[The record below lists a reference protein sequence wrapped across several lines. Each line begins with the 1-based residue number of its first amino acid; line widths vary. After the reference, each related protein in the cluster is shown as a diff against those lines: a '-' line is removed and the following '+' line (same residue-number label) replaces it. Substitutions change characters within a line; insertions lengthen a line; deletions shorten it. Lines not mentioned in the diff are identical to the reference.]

1 MFNAYAV
8 RPIGSARFEEHLL
21 DIMTSRQYAGLPRG
35 QEDFSR
41 FTPAGSRL
49 YHSVRTLDP
58 GDLLV
63 TAVAGQS
70 VCDYLL
76 YYVLRKIAEIEGN
89 PGNYVLY
96 DSRCLDLEN
105 GFFRKSLVMET
116 LFEELLRRLHKGED
130 PEELLA
136 LVESNYRSFMFRLGG
151 MAGRKKGR
159 KPRWQTRS

>member
-21 DIMTSRQYAGLPRG
+21 DIMTSRHYAGLSRG
-35 QEDFSR
+35 QEDLSR
-41 FTPAGSRL
+41 IAPAGTRL
-49 YHSVRTLDP
+49 YHSAGTQDP

-76 YYVLRKIAEIEGN
+76 FYVQRRIAELEGN

-116 LFEELLRRLHKGED
+116 LFEELLRLLHSGED
-130 PEELLA
+130 PEGLLA
-136 LVESNYRSFMFRLGG
+136 LVESNFRSFMFRLGG